1 MELKNL
7 ESLSFMKELEEN
19 FMIKKEKMIIQ
30 INKDLII
37 IINKVI

>member
-1 MELKNL
+1 
-7 ESLSFMKELEEN
+7 MKELEEN